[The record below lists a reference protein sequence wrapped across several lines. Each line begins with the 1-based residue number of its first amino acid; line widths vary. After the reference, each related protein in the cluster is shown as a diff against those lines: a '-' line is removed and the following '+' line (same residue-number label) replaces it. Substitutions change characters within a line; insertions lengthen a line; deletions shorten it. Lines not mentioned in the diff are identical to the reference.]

1 MVESAVDKVDKCEK
15 WLGRD
20 VRLPV
25 LGEVTLPPPERL
37 VYYAA
42 LGLLAT
48 LEVIEWPIALVVGT
62 GHLLADQQHRKLVR
76 GLGEALEEA

>member
-1 MVESAVDKVDKCEK
+1 MVESAIDKVEK
-15 WLGRD
+15 FEKRLGQD

-25 LGEVTLPPPERL
+25 VGEVTLPPPERL

-42 LGLLAT
+42 LGLLAAF
-48 LEVIEWPIALVVGT
+48 EVIEWPIALVVGT
-62 GHLLADQQHRKLVR
+62 GHMLADQQHRKLVR